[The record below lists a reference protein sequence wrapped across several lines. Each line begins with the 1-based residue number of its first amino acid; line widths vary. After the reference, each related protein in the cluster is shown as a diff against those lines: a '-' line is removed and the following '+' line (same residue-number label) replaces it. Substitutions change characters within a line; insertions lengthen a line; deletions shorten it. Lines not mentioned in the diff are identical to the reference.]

1 MLGLSLHLFR
11 CESHCPKELLVSWK
25 YMFERKT
32 LEMLHAELQDENR
45 LHRVLGPVSLT
56 ALGVGAI
63 IGAGIF
69 AMTGR
74 VAADDAGPAVIL
86 SFAIAGVACMFAALC
101 YAEFAAMAP
110 VAGSAYTYTYATLG
124 EILAWIIGWDLILE
138 YAMSCSVVAA
148 HWTHYLD
155 EALRTIFNV
164 SIPAVITSDPFTKVI
179 VDGQE
184 IQPWVNLPGALAVLF
199 ITWILVI
206 GIKESA
212 VTNAVFVV
220 IKLAVILIVIGVG
233 AAYVNPTN
241 WTSPSVDARKSTNL
255 PDYLHRNPDIAPDV
269 DRSTINGYMTG
280 EEFLQAHPELQS
292 QLSPVEVNTIS
303 KLPNEAQKW
312 GMLSLFGIKH
322 YLDPIDEK
330 VRSPFMPYGFSGM
343 MIGAALVFFAY
354 IGFDSISTHAEEAT
368 KPQRDVPLAILI
380 ALVVCTILYML
391 VSGVITGMEPYYE
404 IDGSAALASAFR
416 KQAERTSNSWL
427 NACAGLI
434 AAGALAGLTSVILV
448 NFLSQSRIFLAMA
461 RDGLLPHNI
470 FGVVHPKYRTPHRST
485 IMTGVCIATVAGFFP
500 IRKLEEMVSIG
511 TLMAFVLVCGS
522 VMMLRFTNPDAPRP
536 FRCPGLFIIAPLG
549 ILVNLSL
556 MLFLPLDTWF
566 RLFAWLGLGILIYFS
581 FGMWNSALRK
591 KWVPATEEQ

>member
-1 MLGLSLHLFR
+1 
-11 CESHCPKELLVSWK
+11 
-25 YMFERKT
+25 MFERKT

-303 KLPNEAQKW
+303 KLPNEAKKW

-549 ILVNLSL
+549 VLVNLSL

-566 RLFAWLGLGILIYFS
+566 RLFAWLGLGLLIYFS

-591 KWVPATEEQ
+591 KWIPATEEQ

>member
-1 MLGLSLHLFR
+1 
-11 CESHCPKELLVSWK
+11 
-25 YMFERKT
+25 MFERKT

-74 VAADDAGPAVIL
+74 VASEDAGPAVIL
-86 SFAIAGVACMFAALC
+86 SFAIAGIACLFAALC

-148 HWTHYLD
+148 HWGAYLN
-155 EALRTIFNV
+155 EALRAIFNIE
-164 SIPAVITSDPFTKVI
+164 IPAILLSDPFTKII
-179 VDGQE
+179 VDGQQ
-184 IQPWVNLPGALAVLF
+184 IQPWVNLPGMIVVLF

-212 VTNAVFVV
+212 ICNAVFVV

-233 AAYVNPTN
+233 AAYVNPDN
-241 WTSPSVDARKSTNL
+241 WTSASVDARRSTNL
-255 PDYLHRNPDIAPDV
+255 PDYLIRNPEIASNV
-269 DRSTINGYMTG
+269 DRSEISGYMTG
-280 EEFLQAHPELQS
+280 EEFLKAHPEVTTQ
-292 QLSPVEVNTIS
+292 IS
-303 KLPNEAQKW
+303 ETEAHNIANLPNEAKKW
-312 GMLSLFGIKH
+312 GMLSILGIKD
-322 YLDPIDEK
+322 YLDPLDEMT
-330 VRSPFMPYGFSGM
+330 RSPFMPYGFSGM

-354 IGFDSISTHAEEAT
+354 IGFDSISTHAEEAI

-391 VSGVITGMEPYYE
+391 VSAVITGMEPYYQ

-416 KQAERTSNSWL
+416 KQADLTNNEWL
-427 NACAGLI
+427 RHCAGLI
-434 AAGALAGLTSVILV
+434 AVGAVAGLTSVILV

-470 FGVVHPKYRTPHRST
+470 FGVVHSKYRTPHRST
-485 IMTGVCIATVAGFFP
+485 IMTGLCIALVAGFFP

-536 FRCPGLFIIAPLG
+536 FRCPALFIVAPLG
-549 ILVNLSL
+549 ILVNLTL
-556 MLFLPLDTWF
+556 MLFLPLDTWI
-566 RLFAWLGLGILIYFS
+566 RLGAWLGLGMLIYFC

-591 KWVPATEEQ
+591 KWTPATEEK